1 MFMLLMKTKIKIVD
15 FLLLTFN
22 LYDSFLVLSL
32 STLRPVTARGSY
44 IVKGITV
51 ICVEFKRFGVVWT
64 SVLIFK
70 ESVL

>member
-1 MFMLLMKTKIKIVD
+1 MFMLLMETKIKIVD
-15 FLLLTFN
+15 FLLLTFH
-22 LYDSFLVLSL
+22 LYDSFLVFL

-51 ICVEFKRFGVVWT
+51 VCVELKRFGVVWT